1 MSANLVIAPAMEVVQ
16 YETHKGYSGTHDIS
30 LSPYAGRP
38 TKEQDEAWQHLIE
51 RKGRLLY
58 VYLVNF

>member
-1 MSANLVIAPAMEVVQ
+1 MDVVQ
-16 YETHKGYSGTHDIS
+16 YETHEGYSGTHDIS

-51 RKGRLLY
+51 RKGPLLY